1 MKRLLCQVVLLV
13 PAAFFASESDLCVGA
28 PANSD
33 PLVGRVCGKGAA
45 PPEGYSPPMISNGDL
60 NMLVEWTGGMSTND
74 WYHLKPMVYWQG
86 RREPAREAKL
96 FGFGR
101 FNPVF
106 EIDGKASGAPESWV
120 QTLDVTNALVTCEGT
135 FAGAV
140 KMTSEIFCAL
150 TRNVVAI
157 RRTIESA
164 DGKPH
169 VVRLGLSYAL
179 PDNRRM
185 IGEWRR
191 HDAGAQYAG
200 TTYGQH
206 VTDFTV
212 TVCTADAGADA
223 YETPDPRTAVL
234 SRELT
239 LEPGVAVVRTWFIIF
254 ADTYEADKSPLAN
267 RVSSLVDLLVSFGW
281 KLPYAEHRLAW
292 SRYLEASSVRVPDAK
307 IQRLYDVGQCHLRC
321 NTTRWSFPVGIFPH
335 HWQGKY
341 FGFDEMY
348 AHDGLVTANH
358 IAEARRC
365 PDWRKAVMPWALL
378 RQSHYN
384 TPGKWGARWT
394 WMSIE
399 DGEMETARVGFW
411 LDHIF
416 NMGTICRSAWTQYL
430 YSDDLDYL
438 KTTGFPI
445 MLECARFFRNNRV
458 LEGENGEAYLD
469 RCTDLERLG
478 PSRERAFMTTCGAI
492 YTLRSAAEAAE
503 LLGTNL
509 DEATDFRGTADRLV
523 KGLPSRDGRYIAY
536 AGCTEESV
544 ATLGGLYPFPVFGKK
559 DDLQVNAARHFIQ
572 NARSAGNMYPMG
584 SKVCPWYAGKMSVT
598 MTLLEDRVE
607 AVRWLREAASVTGL
621 FGETWEINEPGLRIH
636 PWFATA
642 SGNCVLALNQMLLC
656 DAEGELR
663 LAPSIPATWKDYSF
677 RLPAQRGV
685 MVDCAVTNGVLAR
698 LALWPV
704 RAGAERTVRLVAH
717 EDLFG
722 DVAPIGPA
730 VLNTARKDGKVH
742 LSLRVGPGLCLLAGE
757 KIVLDPDLVEGET
770 PVDAITRVWNG
781 ISRLRMERPEARIV
795 LASAAGRAC
804 DATVMTETCKFADG
818 VRVFW
823 EGPDVASVAKGPC
836 GTTAVTPIGRRTWWD
851 PEPDWWIKRMAEKRA
866 QVARSGGAID
876 LVFLGDS
883 ITHNWE
889 GAGVVGP
896 NHSVQNELLKGYS
909 ILNLGYGGDTTANI
923 LWRVRNGELDG
934 FRAKLVMLMIGTNN
948 SGTGEEVAQGVKQVL
963 AAIRERQPGAK
974 ILLLAIFPRGAAP
987 DDPMRR
993 RNDAT
998 NAILRTH
1005 ADGDRVIWCDFNAK
1019 FTDAKGN
1026 LSRTMMSDLLHPG
1039 PDGYKIWRDAVL
1051 PYFEAACGRR
1061 P

>member
-1 MKRLLCQVVLLV
+1 MKRLLCRVVLLV
-13 PAAFFASESDLCVGA
+13 SGAALALDSDLSVGA
-28 PANSD
+28 SADSD
-33 PLVGRVCGKGAA
+33 ALAGRVCGKGEA

-101 FNPVF
+101 FNPVL

-120 QTLDVTNALVTCEGT
+120 QKLDVTNALVTCEGV
-135 FAGAV
+135 FGGGV

-157 RRTIESA
+157 RRTIMSA

-169 VVRLGLSYAL
+169 AVKLGLSYEL
-179 PDNRRM
+179 PADRRM
-185 IGEWRR
+185 SGAWGRYR
-191 HDAGAQYAG
+191 AGAQYVG
-200 TTYGQH
+200 TTYGQR

-212 TVCTADAGADA
+212 TLCTADAGADG
-223 YETPDPRTAVL
+223 YETPDARTAVL
-234 SRELT
+234 SREIA
-239 LEPGVAVVRTWFIIF
+239 LEPGAPVVRTWFIIF

-267 RVSSLVDLLVSFGW
+267 RVASLVDLLVAFGW
-281 KLPYAEHRLAW
+281 RCAYEEHRLAW
-292 SRYLEASSVRVPDAK
+292 CRYLDASSVRVPDAK
-307 IQRLYDVGQCHLRC
+307 IQRLYDVGQYHLRC
-321 NTTRWSFPVGIFPH
+321 DTTRWSFPVGIFPH

-348 AHDGLVTANH
+348 VHDGLVTANH

-365 PDWRKAVMPWALL
+365 PDWRKGVMPWALR

-384 TPGKWGARWT
+384 TPGKWGARWM

-399 DGEMETARVGFW
+399 DGDMETAGVGFW

-416 NMGTICRSAWTQYL
+416 HMGTICRSAWTQYL

-438 KTTGFPI
+438 KKTGFPI

-458 LEGENGEAYLD
+458 LEGGNGEAHLD

-492 YTLRSAAEAAE
+492 YALRSAAEAAE

-509 DEATDFRGTADRLV
+509 DEATDFRATADRLV

-544 ATLGGLYPFPVFGKK
+544 ATLGGLYPFPVFGEK
-559 DDLQVNAARHFIQ
+559 DDLQANAARHFIQ
-572 NARSAGNMYPMG
+572 NARTAGNMYPMG

-607 AVRWLREAASVTGL
+607 AARWLGEAASVMGL

-656 DAEGELR
+656 DAEDELR
-663 LAPSIPATWKDYSF
+663 LVPSVPAAWKDYSF

-698 LALWPV
+698 LAVWPV
-704 RAGAERTVRLVAH
+704 RAAAEKTVELVAR
-717 EDLFG
+717 EELFLG
-722 DVAPIGPA
+722 VSPSSSA
-730 VLNTARKDGKVH
+730 VLRTARKDGKLR

-757 KIVLDPDLVEGET
+757 KIMLDQDLAEGET
-770 PVDAITRVWNG
+770 PVDAITRVWSG
-781 ISRLRMERPEARIV
+781 ISRLRREHPEAKIV
-795 LASAAGRAC
+795 LAPAAGRAC
-804 DATVMTETCKFADG
+804 DVTVTTETRKFADE
-818 VRVFW
+818 VTVFW
-823 EGPDVASVAKGPC
+823 EGPDVASAAKGPRMATP
-836 GTTAVTPIGRRTWWD
+836 GTPIGRRTWWD
-851 PEPDWWIKRMAEKRA
+851 PEQDWWIKRMAEKRA
-866 QVARSGGAID
+866 QVAHSGGAID

-896 NHSVQNELLKGYS
+896 NHNVQKELLTGYS
-909 ILNLGYGGDTTANI
+909 ILNLGYGGDTTANV

-934 FRAKLVMLMIGTNN
+934 FRAKLVMLMIGTND
-948 SGTGEEVAQGVKQVL
+948 SGTGEEVAEGVKRVL
-963 AAIRERQPGAK
+963 AAIRQKQPQAT
-974 ILLLAIFPRGAAP
+974 ILLLAIFPRGATP

-993 RNDAT
+993 RNDAA
-998 NAILRTH
+998 NAIIRTY
-1005 ADGDRVIWCDFNAK
+1005 ADGDRVIWCDLK

-1026 LSRTMMSDLLHPG
+1026 LSRAMMSDLLHPG

-1051 PYFEAACGRR
+1051 PYFESACGRGR
-1061 P
+1061 

>member
-1 MKRLLCQVVLLV
+1 MRKLLFQFILPVFVAV
-13 PAAFFASESDLCVGA
+13 FASESDLCAGA
-28 PANSD
+28 SANSD
-33 PLVGRVCGKGAA
+33 PLVGRVCGKGAT

-101 FNPVF
+101 FNPVL
-106 EIDGKASGAPESWV
+106 EIDGKASGTPESWV
-120 QTLDVTNALVTCEGT
+120 QTLDVTNALVSCEGV
-135 FAGAV
+135 FGGGV

-157 RRTIESA
+157 RRTVESA

-169 VVRLGLSYAL
+169 AVKLGLSYAF
-179 PDNRRM
+179 PADRRM
-185 IGEWRR
+185 TGAWSRYGG
-191 HDAGAQYAG
+191 GAQYAG
-200 TTYGQH
+200 TAYGQR
-206 VTDFTV
+206 VTDFAV
-212 TVCTADAGADA
+212 TLCTADAGMDA
-223 YETPDPRTAVL
+223 YETPEARTAVL
-234 SRELT
+234 SREIT
-239 LEPGVAVVRTWFIIF
+239 LEPGTPVVRTWFVIF
-254 ADTYEADKSPLAN
+254 ADTYEADESPLAG
-267 RVSSLVDLLVSFGW
+267 RVSSLVNLLVSFGW
-281 KLPYAEHRLAW
+281 KAPYAEHRLAW
-292 SRYLEASSVRVPDAK
+292 CRYLEASSVRVPDAK
-307 IQRLYDVGQCHLRC
+307 LQRLYDVGQYHLRC

-348 AHDGLVTANH
+348 VHDGLVTANH
-358 IAEARRC
+358 VAEARRC
-365 PDWRKAVMPWALL
+365 PDWRKAVMPWALR

-384 TPGKWGARWT
+384 TPGKWGARWM

-399 DGEMETARVGFW
+399 DGDLETAGVGFW

-458 LEGENGEAYLD
+458 LEGENGEAYID

-492 YTLRSAAEAAE
+492 YALRSAAEAAE
-503 LLGTNL
+503 LLQTNL
-509 DEATDFRGTADRLV
+509 DEVADFRATADRLV

-544 ATLGGLYPFPVFGKK
+544 ATLGGLYPFPVFGENN
-559 DDLQVNAARHFIQ
+559 DLQVKAARHFIQ
-572 NARSAGNMYPMG
+572 NAKAAGNMYPMG

-607 AVRWLREAASVTGL
+607 AARWLGEAASVTGL

-656 DAEGELR
+656 DAERELR
-663 LAPSIPATWKDYSF
+663 IAPSVPAAWKDYSF

-685 MVDCAVTNGVLAR
+685 MVDCVVTNGVLAR
-698 LALWPV
+698 LAVWPV
-704 RAGAERTVRLVAH
+704 RAGAEKTVELVAR
-717 EDLFG
+717 EELFG
-722 DVAPIGPA
+722 GAAPAGPA
-730 VLNTARKDGKVH
+730 VQMMGRKDGKLR
-742 LSLRVGPGLCLLAGE
+742 LSLRVGPGLCMLAGE
-757 KIVLDPDLVEGET
+757 KMVLDPDLAEGDT
-770 PVDAITRVWNG
+770 PVEAITRVWNG
-781 ISRLRMERPEARIV
+781 IARLRAERPEAKIV
-795 LASAAGRAC
+795 LASAAGRVC
-804 DATVMTETCKFADG
+804 DATVATEARKFADD
-818 VRVFW
+818 VTVFW
-823 EGPDVASVAKGPC
+823 EGPAVASTAKGLGGATP
-836 GTTAVTPIGRRTWWD
+836 VTPIGRRTWWD
-851 PEPDWWIKRMAEKRA
+851 PEQDWWIKRMAEKRA
-866 QVARSGGAID
+866 HVAGSGGAID

-896 NHSVQNELLKGYS
+896 DYNVQKELFKGYS
-909 ILNLGYGGDTTANI
+909 ILNLGYGGDTTANV
-923 LWRVRNGELDG
+923 LWRVRNGELDD

-948 SGTGEEVAQGVKQVL
+948 SGTGEEVAGGVKQVL
-963 AAIRERQPGAK
+963 EAIREKQAQAK
-974 ILLLAIFPRGAAP
+974 ILLLPIFPRGATP

-993 RNDAT
+993 RNDAANT
-998 NAILRTH
+998 ILRTY
-1005 ADGDRVIWCDFNAK
+1005 ADGDHVLWCDFNAK
-1019 FTDAKGN
+1019 FTDAKGV
-1026 LSRTMMSDLLHPG
+1026 LSRDMMPDLLHPG
-1039 PDGYKIWRDAVL
+1039 LDGYKIWRDAVL
-1051 PYFEAACGRR
+1051 PYFETACRKL